1 MWSDVYKSI
10 DLKPS
15 VCEMEGYMPMHKLIK
30 LMFLSGA
37 LSHRRIRPRFWLFLL
52 LAAVMVAFL
61 MGAIQ
66 MPDSLATSVYWQE
79 VLS

>member
-1 MWSDVYKSI
+1 MWADFYKGIS
-10 DLKPS
+10 LSLSNRPKPR
-15 VCEMEGYMPMHKLIK
+15 LIK
-30 LMFLSGA
+30 LMFLSGT

-66 MPDSLATSVYWQE
+66 IPDSLATSVYWQE
-79 VLS
+79 VLQ